1 VIVVLNDQALS
12 QIKIKQVKKKLA
24 VVGTEFR
31 GANYVKIAE
40 AFSGKGTTV
49 TTEAEYAGALKE
61 ALHSGTLSIIEVGS
75 IPAGM
80 PPSSMR
86 FASYDPNMT
95 E

>member
-61 ALHSGTLSIIEVGS
+61 ALHSGTLSIIEAR
-75 IPAGM
+75 ID
-80 PPSSMR
+80 PPPVCRPVRCDSRVMIQ
-86 FASYDPNMT
+86 T
-95 E
+95 